1 MSNCIE
7 EYKGTVIGASVG
19 FGFSLLM
26 NIYLALKLYCIQG
39 RENKKLQEIEMIVLE
54 ENKKTDEKEEVVL
67 RIGNARTSITRSN
80 NLPAWVVEDYNNL
93 HVPTTITPEGA
104 LFAEKSG
111 SI

>member
-7 EYKGTVIGASVG
+7 EYKGTVIGASIG

-26 NIYLALKLYCIQG
+26 NVYLALKIYYTQ
-39 RENKKLQEIEMIVLE
+39 RKENKKLREIELIVME
-54 ENKKTDEKEEVVL
+54 ENKIKEEIVL
-67 RIGNARTSITRSN
+67 RIGNARTPITRSN

-93 HVPTTITPEGA
+93 SVPTTIAPKSA
-104 LFAEKSG
+104 LSAKISG

>member
-7 EYKGTVIGASVG
+7 EYKGTVIGASIG

-26 NIYLALKLYCIQG
+26 NVYLALKLYCIHSK
-39 RENKKLQEIEMIVLE
+39 ENIKLQEIEMIVMEE
-54 ENKKTDEKEEVVL
+54 ENKKKEEIIL
-67 RIGNARTSITRSN
+67 RIGNARTPITRSN

-93 HVPTTITPEGA
+93 SVPTTIAPKSA
-104 LFAEKSG
+104 LSTKISG